1 MMIFLQSPTIKL
13 SCKNLLRI
21 CRTVIQAPFLAN
33 LEAAALNWKRLG
45 CTRGAWTQITC
56 CWGLLFK
63 GDSKTVD
70 QRTQKPN
77 PSEHGILLLIEYSD
91 HVRHIQW
98 GTPMKLINPWPSI
111 ANMAIKNTE
120 TNTTGD
126 NTWQYHQT
134 KQHPTLPRSHEPVL
148 FPPWHDGHGTI
159 MENPSILNGC
169 SSEESKRYSWI
180 NTLYKALR
188 VDQGPEPGDTL
199 TIDEALFIHR
209 EKDEKRRSSEV
220 LRGPQFWNLGT
231 SCHVLS
237 HLVTSFPGPSAA
249 HPQGDGDAQ
258 EHCFASRLSDG
269 RLDGGCETELMNNQ
283 DKQW

>member
-77 PSEHGILLLIEYSD
+77 RSEHGILLLTFID
-91 HVRHIQW
+91 WIF
-98 GTPMKLINPWPSI
+98 WPCS
-111 ANMAIKNTE
+111 AHTMRNSNE
-120 TNTTGD
+120 TDQSVALNCKHGHWKHG
-126 NTWQYHQT
+126 NQPHRRQYHQT

-148 FPPWHDGHGTI
+148 FPPWHDGHGKI

-209 EKDEKRRSSEV
+209 EKMRKG
-220 LRGPQFWNLGT
+220 GP
-231 SCHVLS
+231 
-237 HLVTSFPGPSAA
+237 
-249 HPQGDGDAQ
+249 
-258 EHCFASRLSDG
+258 
-269 RLDGGCETELMNNQ
+269 
-283 DKQW
+283 

>member
-45 CTRGAWTQITC
+45 CTRGAWMHITC

-77 PSEHGILLLIEYSD
+77 RSEHGIFSLTEYSD
-91 HVRHIQW
+91 HVPHNEELQW
-98 GTPMKLINPWPSI
+98 NWSIRGLQLPWPLKTRKPS
-111 ANMAIKNTE
+111 E

-126 NTWQYHQT
+126 NTVTIRDQT

-148 FPPWHDGHGTI
+148 FPPWHGHGNG
-159 MENPSILNGC
+159 MENRHGKIPCN
-169 SSEESKRYSWI
+169 SER
-180 NTLYKALR
+180 
-188 VDQGPEPGDTL
+188 
-199 TIDEALFIHR
+199 
-209 EKDEKRRSSEV
+209 
-220 LRGPQFWNLGT
+220 FWTAAVKNQ
-231 SCHVLS
+231 
-237 HLVTSFPGPSAA
+237 SA
-249 HPQGDGDAQ
+249 
-258 EHCFASRLSDG
+258 S
-269 RLDGGCETELMNNQ
+269 
-283 DKQW
+283 

>member
-45 CTRGAWTQITC
+45 CTQGAWTHITC

-77 PSEHGILLLIEYSD
+77 RSEHVPHNEEL
-91 HVRHIQW
+91 QW
-98 GTPMKLINPWPSI
+98 NWSIRGLQLPWPLNI
-111 ANMAIKNTE
+111 LKTWKPTPQE
-120 TNTTGD
+120 TIPN
-126 NTWQYHQT
+126 QT
-134 KQHPTLPRSHEPVL
+134 KQHPTRPRSHEPVL
-148 FPPWHDGHGTI
+148 FPPWHDGHGKI
-159 MENPSILNGC
+159 ARKIHAILND
-169 SSEESKRYSWI
+169 SERLQWRI
-180 NTLYKALR
+180 KALR
-188 VDQGPEPGDTL
+188 VDMCRPRPRARRHFDYRYYRWS
-199 TIDEALFIHR
+199 IVYPWR
-209 EKDEKRRSSEV
+209 KDEKRRFSEV
-220 LRGPQFWNLGT
+220 LSFGTLAHLVT

-249 HPQGDGDAQ
+249 HPQGYGDAQ

-269 RLDGGCETELMNNQ
+269 RL
-283 DKQW
+283 